1 VDTVAGKVETNGKG
15 KRELSMDMPIWEQ
28 QPEESTLAYEAF
40 KNYLDDETRRVA
52 SHGATAWNWSSEW
65 QWGRR
70 AYEFDKYMMTVDL
83 QDQIRFRRTMFDR
96 QRKLARNALAKVG
109 EWLEGTD
116 PKTWTP
122 RDAATML
129 RVAAQLEQAANGG
142 MEIATTDGEEIA
154 AEPQLRDIMQIP
166 ADLEAD
172 MARLLHRAVPRVELP
187 VEA

>member
-1 VDTVAGKVETNGKG
+1 MAGRVNTNAQR
-15 KRELSMDMPIWEQ
+15 KRELSQDMPIWEQ
-28 QPEESTLAYEAF
+28 QPDESSHAYGAF
-40 KNYLDDETRRVA
+40 TEYLDDEQRRVA
-52 SHGATAWNWSSEW
+52 SQGASAYAWSSEW

-109 EWLEGTD
+109 EWLEATD
-116 PKTWTP
+116 PTTWTP
-122 RDAATML
+122 REAATML

-154 AEPQLRDIMQIP
+154 AEPILRDVMDIP
-166 ADLEAD
+166 AELEAD